1 MAADLH
7 PGHLAAGGQS
17 ARWRRHE
24 MARPLHR
31 AHPRHPRAPVEQP
44 PRPQRLGEESDVE
57 AGVVGHHRPP
67 GQVGHQQVGDLI
79 EAGRPDELLGDKTVD
94 VSGAH
99 VHAHAG
105 VDERG
110 PTALDVPG
118 GVGEHE
124 RDLQDRVRRGGQAG
138 GLQVDD
144 GVADPGCLGQL
155 CGCGSGGRLAGGRG
169 GVGAQRAAVGGW
181 AVVEGHRPDPL
192 ASRQVSPTHGA
203 PGRGRSAPGRLWA
216 DPGGS
221 GRLVLAAVP
230 YGSQTEVG
238 AGCVRRK
245 VRSRGLSAGRVER
258 RSR

>member
-1 MAADLH
+1 
-7 PGHLAAGGQS
+7 
-17 ARWRRHE
+17 

-44 PRPQRLGEESDVE
+44 PRPQCLGEESDVE

-94 VSGAH
+94 VGGAH
-99 VHAHAG
+99 VHARAG

-110 PTALDVPG
+110 PAALDAPG

-144 GVADPGCLGQL
+144 GVADLGGLGQL
-155 CGCGSGGRLAGGRG
+155 RGCGSGGRLAEGHGGA
-169 GVGAQRAAVGGW
+169 GAQRAAVGGW
-181 AVVEGHRPDPL
+181 AVVEGHRPRS
-192 ASRQVSPTHGA
+192 SREPAGFAQSRRAGA
-203 PGRGRSAPGRLWA
+203 PARVAPGGRRSRPVP
-216 DPGGS
+216 DGS
-221 GRLVLAAVP
+221 RPAA
-230 YGSQTEVG
+230 G

-245 VRSRGLSAGRVER
+245 VRSRGRSAGRVER